1 MSSAESPEVSG
12 GASDAGRLR
21 RKANKIA
28 PTDDSASPTVRESEY
43 AGLRNLQ
50 EQKEKW
56 SNLLRWVL
64 ISSFFIQI
72 AMLVGVLLGRALDD
86 WTVRAVLLQFT
97 AMFIAALRF
106 LFR

>member
-1 MSSAESPEVSG
+1 MSSGESPEISSA
-12 GASDAGRLR
+12 ASEAGRLR
-21 RKANKIA
+21 RKADEIA
-28 PTDDSASPTVRESEY
+28 ATDDGASPIVRESEY

-64 ISSFFIQI
+64 ILSFVIQ
-72 AMLVGVLLGRALDD
+72 AVMLVAVLFGRPLDD